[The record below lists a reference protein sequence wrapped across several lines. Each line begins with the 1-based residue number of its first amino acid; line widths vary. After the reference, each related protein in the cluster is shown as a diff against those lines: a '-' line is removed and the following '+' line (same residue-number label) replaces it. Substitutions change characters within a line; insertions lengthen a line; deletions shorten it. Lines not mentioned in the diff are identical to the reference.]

1 MSRPNRL
8 LELTAGNVAG
18 WRAGD
23 AAISPG
29 SSAVTNTAL
38 PYE

>member
-8 LELTAGNVAG
+8 LELTGGNVAG
-18 WRAGD
+18 WCAAG
-23 AAISPG
+23 AEISQV
-29 SSAVTNTAL
+29 SFAVTNTAL